1 MMNDMADGR
10 REERDRMVR
19 DQIEARGVTDERVLA
34 ALRKVER
41 ERFVPAGAE
50 EAAYQ
55 DRALPIGLGQ
65 TISQPYIVAV
75 MLQALRLTTG
85 HERVLE
91 IGTGS
96 GYQAALLGEL
106 AGLVV
111 TLERHVPLADSAR
124 ALLEELHYEN
134 VRVVIRDGTKGYE
147 RAGPYDAIVAAA
159 AGPDAPP
166 ALIEQLANGGR
177 LVMPIGEQGEKQVL
191 YRFTREG
198 YDVRREE
205 ILDRVSFVPLVGRF
219 GFRPEERPIQ
229 W

>member
-1 MMNDMADGR
+1 
-10 REERDRMVR
+10 MVGE
-19 DQIEARGVTDERVLA
+19 QLVARGIRDERVIA
-34 ALRKVER
+34 AMRKVER
-41 ERFVPAGAE
+41 ERFVPSE
-50 EAAYQ
+50 VSEAAYE
-55 DRALPIGLGQ
+55 DRPLPIGFGQ
-65 TISQPYIVAV
+65 AISQPYIVAF
-75 MLQALRLTTG
+75 MLQELGLVHGT
-85 HERVLE
+85 ERILDV
-91 IGTGS
+91 GTGS

-111 TLERHVPLADSAR
+111 TIERHVPLADRAR
-124 ALLEELHYEN
+124 AALRALKYEN

-147 RAGPYDAIVAAA
+147 RLGPYDAVIVSA

-177 LVMPIGEQGEKQVL
+177 LLMPIGVEGEPQVL

-198 YDVRREE
+198 YDVRREA
-205 ILDRVSFVPLVGRF
+205 LLSQVSFVPLVGRF